1 MQNAGVPLLQPTR
14 KSSCRSLH
22 VFFGFVTLLVVF
34 YFQHNPVQEVPVGEL
49 AGCKTITGH
58 YMEISTRKT
67 KKNEIYVFQRGC
79 QGRDVEHGA
88 PFTVFGNTVSLGEN
102 KGIIQDDNSI
112 AWSNGDKWSVVSEI
126 VATLPPSATH
136 LEQPSDTTE
145 QACDQSP
152 GGNCNCENVA
162 GMYEEIDPNNPEKSG
177 SKIMYRQM
185 GCTGADLTNGAPFTI
200 KKKHIKLMFG
210 GDNEGDVQDDGS
222 ILWTNGFIHK
232 PMSSHVLGTNNL
244 FGGITA
250 GTNQQP
256 KQIANSG
263 QAATQGVTNA
273 VQGAT
278 QGVTNAATQGV
289 TNAVEGA
296 AQGVTNAATQGVTN
310 AVEGATQGV
319 TNAVEGATQGV
330 TNAGN
335 AATQGVTNTI
345 KGATQGVTNA
355 GNAATQGV
363 TNAIQG
369 AQNQVQGATQ
379 MAKMASMI
387 G

>member
-232 PMSSHVLGTNNL
+232 PMSSHLLGTDNL

-250 GTNQQP
+250 TNQQP
-256 KQIANSG
+256 KQIANAG

-273 VQGAT
+273 VQGST
-278 QGVTNAATQGV
+278 
-289 TNAVEGA
+289 
-296 AQGVTNAATQGVTN
+296 QGVTNAATQGVTN

-330 TNAGN
+330 TNA
-335 AATQGVTNTI
+335 ATQGVTNAI
-345 KGATQGVTNA
+345 EGATQGVTNA